1 MVRKYREL
9 TEKYRTFRL
18 QPDPVYQS
26 RIIQTLFNKFTV
38 GGERKTARKLIYK
51 TLQRLRYSLRRP
63 VVYYVLLRLL
73 KSLRVQFTLVS
84 KRKGKEILAVPV
96 PVRRNKREVMNIQVF
111 ANAVRK
117 RQEQR
122 FDERLLQELTSLTLR
137 KDQSPTLRQLAQAL
151 YKVYEERTNMD
162 KR

>member
-18 QPDPVYQS
+18 LPDPVYQS

-38 GGERKTARKLIYK
+38 GGEKKTARKLIYK

-63 VVYYVLLRLL
+63 VVYYTLLRLL
-73 KSLRVQFTLVS
+73 KSLRTQFMLVS

-122 FDERLLQELTSLTLR
+122 LDERLLQELTSLTLR
-137 KDQSPTLRQLAQAL
+137 KDQSPTLRQLAQAM